1 MSRSLF
7 GFSRKFALTS
17 VVEVGTSRAD
27 RCAPAGAGS
36 SWCEPDAGRR
46 AEVLMR
52 DRAPIARRI
61 SQSVCGLCLLL
72 SACGRPVSADNAV
85 RAQKEY
91 ELSVG
96 LLGEQ
101 NIPAAFEHLFKA
113 RELDP
118 KNPEPHQLLGNLYM
132 LRGDFAKAEVELRQS
147 KALAE
152 KNESYGVPFVAE
164 VDNSLGVVLVHLKRY
179 DEAIAILR
187 ETASNLLNRTPHLA
201 WGNLGWAYY
210 EKGQYTDAVSAL
222 LQSVRHQNRFC
233 LGYYRLGQSYLA
245 LRDFEHAD
253 EALTHCL
260 EVPDEGCQNLQDAW
274 HLRGQARARL
284 GQRDDAIRDFE
295 RCVELSAGTA
305 AGRACQGY
313 LEATH

>member
-1 MSRSLF
+1 MRQRALRGRQLSLCLR
-7 GFSRKFALTS
+7 GFSLLGLVAT
-17 VVEVGTSRAD
+17 G
-27 RCAPAGAGS
+27 CGGPAS
-36 SWCEPDAGRR
+36 
-46 AEVLMR
+46 AE
-52 DRAPIARRI
+52 
-61 SQSVCGLCLLL
+61 
-72 SACGRPVSADNAV
+72 NAM

-113 RELDP
+113 RDLDP
-118 KNPEPHQLLGNLYM
+118 RNPEPHQLLGNLYM
-132 LRGDFAKAEVELRQS
+132 LRGDFVKAEDELRS
-147 KALAE
+147 AKALAE
-152 KNESYGVPFVAE
+152 KNASYGAPFVAE
-164 VDNSLGVVLVHLKRY
+164 VENSLGVVLVHQKRY

-187 ETASNLLNRTPHLA
+187 ETASSLLNRTPHLA

-210 EKGQYTDAVSAL
+210 EKGQYTDAVAAL
-222 LQSVRHQNRFC
+222 TQSIRHQNRFC

-245 LRDFEHAD
+245 LREFERAD

-260 EVPDEGCQNLQDAW
+260 EVPDEACQNLQDAW

-295 RCVELSAGTA
+295 RCVELSAATA
-305 AGRACQGY
+305 AGRACQSY